1 MPRKKT
7 TTTKKTVKKV
17 VRKTTQQAGLT
28 LNVYNTAGKVS
39 GKITLSQ
46 EIFGQKANPE
56 LIAQA
61 VRIYHA
67 NQRQG
72 NASTKTRAYVA
83 GSTRK
88 LYRQKGTG
96 RARHGDIKAP
106 IYIGGGVAHGPHPR
120 DFSLKFPKQMKRKA
134 LFGALSSKLQEGSIL
149 AVTGLEKLEKK
160 TKEMVGVMKNLNLV
174 AKKKTPH
181 VLIVLPDH
189 LENVYLAGRNIA
201 HLDMTRAN
209 LLNIY
214 EVLNHDKLLFLKDSF
229 GVLEKTYFKKE
240 ETK

>member
-1 MPRKKT
+1 MPKKT
-7 TTTKKTVKKV
+7 KS
-17 VRKTTQQAGLT
+17 LT
-28 LNVYNTAGKVS
+28 LDVYNIAGSVS
-39 GKITLSQ
+39 GKITLSKD
-46 EIFGQKANPE
+46 IFGQEAKPE

-61 VRIYHA
+61 LRVYAA

-72 NASTKTRAYVA
+72 NASTKTRAMVA

-134 LFGALSSKLQEGSIL
+134 LFSVLSSKLQDGNIL
-149 AVTGLEKLEKK
+149 AVTGLEKIDKK
-160 TKEMVGVMKNLNLV
+160 TKEMVEVMKNLNLID
-174 AKKKTPH
+174 KKKTPKIL
-181 VLIVLPDH
+181 VVLPGV
-189 LENVYLAGRNIA
+189 LENVYLASRNIA
-201 HLDMTRAN
+201 NLDLTSAN

-214 EVLNHDKLLFLKDSF
+214 EVLNHNKLLFLKDSF
-229 GVLEKTYFKKE
+229 AALEKTYFKKE
-240 ETK
+240 AT